1 MFYSGI
7 DLHKDNSFITT
18 INDAGVLVQQER
30 VPNEPEALLSYFARI
45 GTEHQTVVESTM
57 GWYWLN
63 DLLESHGITL
73 VLAHAKYLKAISYA
87 KVKTDKVD
95 SHTLATLLRMDLIPR
110 AHKISRDLRDI
121 RDVMRARLR
130 FVQKRTRC
138 IVAIHTIGR
147 KYNCEENLVIER
159 QTVPSTLPEPYR
171 LQLDML
177 YHQISLLDEQILRLE
192 KYLHPVLIP
201 NDDIQRLLWIPGI
214 GKLNAFTIYL
224 EIDGID
230 RFLSDKHFVSYCRLV
245 PGAHNSNRTIR
256 QKSGNK
262 DGNKYLKMAFS
273 DCAVR
278 AIQYYPEFK
287 AFFHRIARR
296 SNEPIARTVVAKE
309 LARIVYFVLKNKTDY
324 RGFKG
329 QPPSHIKSAQWPR
342 LRSPNA

>member
-1 MFYSGI
+1 MYYSGI
-7 DLHKDNSFITT
+7 DLHKDNCFITT
-18 INDAGVLVQQER
+18 INDNGDVVGQER
-30 VPNEPEALLSYFARI
+30 VPNIPDALLAYFGRL
-45 GTEHQTVVESTM
+45 GSEHKTVVESTM

-63 DLLESHGITL
+63 DLLEEHGIPM

-95 SHTLATLLRMDLIPR
+95 SHTLATLLRMNLIPQ
-110 AHKISRDLRDI
+110 AHKISHELRDI

-147 KYNCEENLVIER
+147 KYNCDEKIVISR
-159 QTVPSTLPEPYR
+159 QTIPSELPEAYR
-171 LQLDML
+171 IQLEML
-177 YHQISLLDEQILRLE
+177 YRQISLLTEQILGME

-214 GKLNAFTIYL
+214 GKITAFTIYL
-224 EIDGID
+224 EIDGIE
-230 RFLSDKHFVSYCRLV
+230 RFASDKHFVSYCRLV

-262 DGNKYLKMAFS
+262 DGNKYLKIAFS
-273 DCAVR
+273 DTAVR
-278 AIQYYPEFK
+278 AIQYYPEIK
-287 AFFHRIARR
+287 SFFQRITRKT
-296 SNEPIARTVVAKE
+296 NEPVARTIVSKE
-309 LARIVYFVLKNKTDY
+309 IARIVYFILKNKTDY